1 MLRIVVA
8 DDEFYARK
16 ALIRKINLAQPDA
29 EIVADFENGEMAIRY
44 IREHKGKVDL
54 LFTDVRM
61 PEMDGLELA
70 RCISEE
76 ELGVET
82 IIVSGYSEFEYAKKA
97 MTFGVNNY
105 LIKPVQEDELSEA
118 LERLKKKTIKYEE
131 KVSAQMSQRTVEYLS
146 ISELAGHEEWRK
158 QFLQPVFQKYG
169 FDDEMGRMPFRGCYL
184 AVLQAENGDQKRDL
198 VEKELNRFLINR
210 DGCSFYFRRYKEY
223 VALLFTEKEPE
234 TDLLEF
240 IKRIN
245 AKYDVKMTVGISQ
258 KYIRTAEMKKAY
270 QEAVYAINQRL
281 INGWVKVYAYTSEM
295 RPENHFTKEAEM
307 MLRDAIAQKQC
318 SAAGCIISDVLESC
332 GDSYSLYITISGI
345 FNLLYRIFCKSAR
358 SEAKDSEHAYM
369 LFSYKSDLYGFR
381 YFSEVEDYVKKIVES
396 MCQEQEEKT
405 HHYIVAELLDYIEKN
420 YQNNISL
427 SELAE
432 HKYFMNSSYLSR
444 LFKNEVGQT
453 FSKYLMEFRLRK
465 AANLLENELLKIN
478 DVAMLVGY
486 NDVSHF
492 IQYFKKIYGCTPEE
506 YRRKKLEGSNY
517 V

>member
-1 MLRIVVA
+1 MLKIVVA

-16 ALIRKINLAQPDA
+16 ALIRKINMAQSDA
-29 EIVADFENGEMAIRY
+29 EIVADFENGCMALQY
-44 IREHKGKVDL
+44 IRDHRGKVDL

-105 LIKPVQEDELSEA
+105 LIKPVQEEELSEA
-118 LERLKKKTIKYEE
+118 LERLKKKNIKYEK

-146 ISELAGHEEWRK
+146 IGELVSHAEWRK
-158 QFLQPVFQKYG
+158 QFLQPVFEKYG
-169 FDDEMGRMPFRGCYL
+169 FDPAAGEPGAPGCYM
-184 AVLQAENGDQKRDL
+184 AVFQEEHGEQKNERIEQEIEHFLQE
-198 VEKELNRFLINR
+198 R
-210 DGCSFYFRRYKEY
+210 DGCCFYFRRYKEY
-223 VALLFTEKEPE
+223 IVLLFEEINPE
-234 TDLLEF
+234 QNLLEL

-245 AKYDVKMTVGISQ
+245 AKYDEKMTVGISH
-258 KYIRTAEMKKAY
+258 KCARANELKRAY

-281 INGWVKVYAYTSEM
+281 ISGWVKAYTYNSDM
-295 RPENHFTKEAEM
+295 RPENHFTNEAET
-307 MLRDAIAQKQC
+307 MLRDAIGQKQC
-318 SAAGCIISDVLESC
+318 AVACSIVSDVLERC

-345 FNLLYRIFCKSAR
+345 FNLLYRIFCRSTR
-358 SEAKDSEHAYM
+358 SEEKDSEHAYM

-381 YFSEVEDYVKKIVES
+381 YFSEVEDYVKKIVVS

-465 AANLLENELLKIN
+465 AANLLENGLLKIN
-478 DVAMLVGY
+478 DVAMLAGY

-506 YRRKKLEGSNY
+506 YRRKKMEDSIY

>member
-1 MLRIVVA
+1 M
-8 DDEFYARK
+8 
-16 ALIRKINLAQPDA
+16 
-29 EIVADFENGEMAIRY
+29 G
-44 IREHKGKVDL
+44 
-54 LFTDVRM
+54 
-61 PEMDGLELA
+61 
-70 RCISEE
+70 
-76 ELGVET
+76 
-82 IIVSGYSEFEYAKKA
+82 
-97 MTFGVNNY
+97 Y
-105 LIKPVQEDELSEA
+105 LIFC
-118 LERLKKKTIKYEE
+118 T
-131 KVSAQMSQRTVEYLS
+131 
-146 ISELAGHEEWRK
+146 
-158 QFLQPVFQKYG
+158 G
-169 FDDEMGRMPFRGCYL
+169 F
-184 AVLQAENGDQKRDL
+184 
-198 VEKELNRFLINR
+198 
-210 DGCSFYFRRYKEY
+210 
-223 VALLFTEKEPE
+223 
-234 TDLLEF
+234 
-240 IKRIN
+240 
-245 AKYDVKMTVGISQ
+245 
-258 KYIRTAEMKKAY
+258 
-270 QEAVYAINQRL
+270 
-281 INGWVKVYAYTSEM
+281 
-295 RPENHFTKEAEM
+295 
-307 MLRDAIAQKQC
+307 
-318 SAAGCIISDVLESC
+318 
-332 GDSYSLYITISGI
+332 
-345 FNLLYRIFCKSAR
+345 FCKSAR
-358 SEAKDSEHAYM
+358 SEEKDSEHAYM